1 MKEIIAFLIVSGG
14 LGFFNLYIAQES
26 DLLYFG
32 KYNKEERLAWLSIYS
47 FVNFISIKTA
57 SLILEN
63 VNKITYS
70 TILIIMLL
78 VISLNVIVTLSL
90 PIVTNKIIN
99 QVRAFFKRGPR
110 SYLPPINTFFQDI
123 NNYQLY
129 VFDFN
134 GEIINNG
141 LIRQGTEERQ
151 RELTVITLPT
161 TPDKDFET
169 YISFMKYLSENKK
182 DLIYQEYTDYDR
194 KYHFIKVKSR

>member
-1 MKEIIAFLIVSGG
+1 MKEIITFLIVSGG

-47 FVNFISIKTA
+47 FVNFIYIKTA
-57 SLILEN
+57 FLILEN
-63 VNKITYS
+63 VNKITCG

-78 VISLNVIVTLSL
+78 VISNVIVTLSL

-99 QVRAFFKRGPR
+99 QVRAFFKKGPR

-123 NNYQLY
+123 NDYQLY

-182 DLIYQEYTDYDR
+182 DLSYQEYTDYDR
-194 KYHFIKVKSR
+194 KYHFIKVKIR

>member
-1 MKEIIAFLIVSGG
+1 MKEIITFVIVSGG

-57 SLILEN
+57 TLILEN
-63 VNKITYS
+63 VNKITYG

-99 QVRAFFKRGPR
+99 QVRAFLKKGPR
-110 SYLPPINTFFQDI
+110 SYLPPINTFYQDI
-123 NNYQLY
+123 NDYQLY

-134 GEIINNG
+134 GQIINNG

-151 RELTVITLPT
+151 REFTVLTFPT
-161 TPDKDFET
+161 TPDKYSET
-169 YISFMKYLSENKK
+169 YISFMKRLSENKEN
-182 DLIYQEYTDYDR
+182 LIYQEYTDYDR
-194 KYHFIKVKSR
+194 KYHFIKVKIR